1 MKSDKTMV
9 ELSEAFLELASRKPI
24 EQITISEIAQA
35 CGKSRKTFYYHFPD
49 IDTLILW
56 VFRHDLGELLMEN
69 YRSQELVFK
78 KQTGLGEL
86 PPTER
91 FPFYVHVPSG
101 IRMLDHSLFFCLLG
115 RTFDTRRSL
124 YQKLLKR
131 SRLISEYL
139 YELYHPEIMKDMSFM
154 LGNRYLKPSLVE
166 ALAGCFTTA
175 FVANMTRWAVNPDC
189 KSVED
194 EAAGFEN
201 FLHRTMSHEIEEQ
214 RLSRKL

>member
-1 MKSDKTMV
+1 MTWANCSWRTTAA
-9 ELSEAFLELASRKPI
+9 EP
-24 EQITISEIAQA
+24 
-35 CGKSRKTFYYHFPD
+35 
-49 IDTLILW
+49 
-56 VFRHDLGELLMEN
+56 
-69 YRSQELVFK
+69 VFK

-101 IRMLDHSLFFCLLG
+101 IRMLDHSLFFRLLG

-175 FVANMTRWAVNPDC
+175 FVANMTDGPSTPTAKASKTRQRG
-189 KSVED
+189 S
-194 EAAGFEN
+194 
-201 FLHRTMSHEIEEQ
+201 RTSCIA
-214 RLSRKL
+214 R